1 MPTADRDSPLSVPD
15 LTVPQLDYALAEWN
29 RQAATMSGQYQKAL
43 AGARFI
49 RFIYENGLLSG
60 AEALTYIQELDRSV
74 SLTGFFAQVWQSFL
88 EDSVNALIG
97 DLKASMRIGAKA
109 VAFEMARPLY
119 LLPPRKRWLLTRM
132 IWGENNQPRFPG

>member
-1 MPTADRDSPLSVPD
+1 MPPADLDAPMTVPD
-15 LTVPQLDYALAEWN
+15 LTAPELDYALAEWK
-29 RQAATMSGQYQKAL
+29 RQAATMSGQYQKAV

-49 RFIYENGLLSG
+49 RFIYEHGLLTG

-74 SLTGFFAQVWQSFL
+74 MLTGFFAQVWQTFL

-119 LLPPRKRWLLTRM
+119 LLPPRKRWLLTRVLL
-132 IWGENNQPRFPG
+132 GDDTHPRFPG